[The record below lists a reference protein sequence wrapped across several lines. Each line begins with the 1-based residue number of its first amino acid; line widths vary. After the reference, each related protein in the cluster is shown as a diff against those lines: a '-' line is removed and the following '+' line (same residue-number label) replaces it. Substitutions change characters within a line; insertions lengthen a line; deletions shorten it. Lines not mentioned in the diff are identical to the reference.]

1 MTSAPTAESVVARAI
16 ADAIRPDPPLSVWKW
31 ADEYRM
37 LSSKA
42 ASAPGKYR
50 SERTPYLREIMD
62 CLSVESPVR
71 KVVVKKPA
79 RTSGW
84 LNCSRKC
91 LSKSTRK
98 PRPSVAFAMVSALG

>member
-31 ADEYRM
+31 ADEYRI

-50 SERTPYLREIMD
+50 SERTPYLE
-62 CLSVESPVR
+62 SVQNKQVSEKLDPFH
-71 KVVVKKPA
+71 A
-79 RTSGW
+79 
-84 LNCSRKC
+84 
-91 LSKSTRK
+91 STKRWC
-98 PRPSVAFAMVSALG
+98 FAVLAS